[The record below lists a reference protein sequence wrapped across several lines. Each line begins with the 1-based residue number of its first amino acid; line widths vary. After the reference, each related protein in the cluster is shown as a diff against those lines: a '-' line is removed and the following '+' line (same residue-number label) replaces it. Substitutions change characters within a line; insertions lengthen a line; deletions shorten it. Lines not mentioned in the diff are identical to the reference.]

1 MKVTIKD
8 IARETGLSL
17 ATISKYLN
25 HKKINEKN
33 QRRIEEAI
41 AHLNYK
47 PNHTAQIL
55 RSRHTMTVAIL
66 ISDLGNYFWGPIIS
80 SVSQYFVKYGY
91 TVITCSFCHDEET
104 EIQAIQ
110 DLIVRNIDGVI
121 MLPYNSRDNHYHLL
135 LDQNIPVVVL
145 DQNPGAAD
153 QIQSAVS
160 AGTEGQARSAV
171 NPGTRNQARSAAS
184 AGTEGPPFGAADLD
198 SQPSFLSDGGP
209 VSKYRP
215 VDCVISDN
223 YKGGAMLG
231 RYLLEKGHKRVHILD
246 HASYSTPVYQRIR
259 GFQDAFGQ
267 AQTCITMSGPIL
279 FGISQKTI
287 DLGKEHFRQIME
299 SGDPPSA
306 VFFTNYL
313 SAMGG
318 LIESSAC
325 GYSIPEDVSVV
336 TFDDDPLF
344 SSMYPPIT
352 SVAQDL
358 SRIGEQASGI
368 LYRRIQGDYSDFPLT
383 ECIDVHFQERQSV
396 KDLGLTDRS

>member
-80 SVSQYFVKYGY
+80 SISQYFVKYGY
-91 TVITCSFCHDEET
+91 TVITCSFCHDKET

-135 LDQNIPVVVL
+135 LDQKIPVVVL
-145 DQNPGAAD
+145 DQNPGTAD

-160 AGTEGQARSAV
+160 ARIK
-171 NPGTRNQARSAAS
+171 
-184 AGTEGPPFGAADLD
+184 GPSFDAADLD
-198 SQPSFLSDGGP
+198 SQPSLVPDGGP

-344 SSMYPPIT
+344 CSMYPPIT

-383 ECIDVHFQERQSV
+383 ECIHVHFQERQSV
-396 KDLGLTDRS
+396 KDLQLTGRS

>member
-1 MKVTIKD
+1 
-8 IARETGLSL
+8 
-17 ATISKYLN
+17 
-25 HKKINEKN
+25 
-33 QRRIEEAI
+33 
-41 AHLNYK
+41 
-47 PNHTAQIL
+47 
-55 RSRHTMTVAIL
+55 
-66 ISDLGNYFWGPIIS
+66 
-80 SVSQYFVKYGY
+80 
-91 TVITCSFCHDEET
+91 
-104 EIQAIQ
+104 
-110 DLIVRNIDGVI
+110 
-121 MLPYNSRDNHYHLL
+121 
-135 LDQNIPVVVL
+135 
-145 DQNPGAAD
+145 
-153 QIQSAVS
+153 
-160 AGTEGQARSAV
+160 
-171 NPGTRNQARSAAS
+171 
-184 AGTEGPPFGAADLD
+184 
-198 SQPSFLSDGGP
+198 
-209 VSKYRP
+209 
-215 VDCVISDN
+215 
-223 YKGGAMLG
+223 MLG